1 MIHVDPILRIS
12 LMADAAGAITN
23 GFNESVII
31 IIIRGMCWFHCK
43 KSCYKQ
49 LLKLHDK
56 DKRSDLIQGF
66 VTLKLAQTPD
76 IFRSASKLFIDEW
89 SKDADDDIQVFI
101 QYFKSEWIDNN
112 SNWFESYN
120 HPNDAGSTSNNNG
133 NESINGLIKAEDLND
148 DINDDINYDAHSD
161 EVLNNNYVSDE
172 QNERAFDCGIDLD
185 EIQNITNLVESLDA
199 DSTIT
204 LVDTI
209 ITPTSFLSNNPQVIQ
224 EKEHKKT
231 I

>member
-23 GFNESVII
+23 GFNESDIV

-43 KSCYKQ
+43 KSCDKQ
-49 LLKLHDK
+49 LLKVHDK
-56 DKRSDLIQGF
+56 DKRSDLIQGI
-66 VTLKLAQTPD
+66 VTLQLAQTPD

-133 NESINGLIKAEDLND
+133 NESINGVIKAEDTLRNLLSLNAFMAVAFNILRKWSWARD
-148 DINDDINYDAHSD
+148 KSNTNNVIWADTPSISLKQWTDA
-161 EVLNNNYVSDE
+161 Y
-172 QNERAFDCGIDLD
+172 QWQ
-185 EIQNITNLVESLDA
+185 QNIKIFKNPDVENKYYFKLV
-199 DSTIT
+199 
-204 LVDTI
+204 LVLEYSSGTR
-209 ITPTSFLSNNPQVIQ
+209 V
-224 EKEHKKT
+224 
-231 I
+231 